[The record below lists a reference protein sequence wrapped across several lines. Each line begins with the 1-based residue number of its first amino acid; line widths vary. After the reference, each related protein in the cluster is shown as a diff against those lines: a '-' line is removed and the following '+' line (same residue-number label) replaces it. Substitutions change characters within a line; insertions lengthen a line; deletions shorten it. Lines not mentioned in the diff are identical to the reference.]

1 MALRLFKMDGR
12 CFGPGVAVNLW
23 YQKQTNTP
31 IAMDYE
37 QDYTNLDIKDNGWYD
52 DTRPDMPSTV
62 QSQERLSHEVS
73 HREPVRMRK
82 LDNEDFD

>member
-1 MALRLFKMDGR
+1 
-12 CFGPGVAVNLW
+12 
-23 YQKQTNTP
+23 
-31 IAMDYE
+31 MDYE

-52 DTRPDMPSTV
+52 GIRTDMPSTV

-73 HREPVRMRK
+73 HNEPVSMRT

>member
-1 MALRLFKMDGR
+1 
-12 CFGPGVAVNLW
+12 
-23 YQKQTNTP
+23 
-31 IAMDYE
+31 MDYE

-73 HREPVRMRK
+73 HNEPVSMRK